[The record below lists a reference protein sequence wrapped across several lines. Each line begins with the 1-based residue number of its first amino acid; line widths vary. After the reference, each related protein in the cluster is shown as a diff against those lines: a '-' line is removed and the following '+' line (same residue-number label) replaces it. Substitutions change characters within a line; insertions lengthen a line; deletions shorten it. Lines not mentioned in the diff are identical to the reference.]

1 MKKLKLKSEQ
11 LTKEEIMMNFVIA
24 DSNYKKFK
32 KERNKLL
39 PFVKEILE
47 DTDNNTF
54 TFKLLPH
61 IKGFIQKVSVFA
73 ERFDTT
79 TFRKENPAISEQYMV
94 ERESTTII
102 TDNAKIEVQKWV
114 Y

>member
-11 LTKEEIMMNFVIA
+11 LTNEEIMMNFVIA
-24 DSNYKKFK
+24 DTNYKKFK

-39 PFVKEILE
+39 PFVRDILDE
-47 DTDNNTF
+47 SENNTF

-61 IKGFIQKVSVFA
+61 IKGFIQKVVVFA
-73 ERFDTT
+73 ERFDSTK
-79 TFRKENPAISEQYMV
+79 FKKDNPLISSQYMV

-102 TDNAKIEVQKWV
+102 TDNAKIEVQK
-114 Y
+114 

>member
-1 MKKLKLKSEQ
+1 MKKLKLKNEV
-11 LTKEEIMMNFVIA
+11 LAKEDIMMNFVIA

-54 TFKLLPH
+54 TFKFLPH
-61 IKGFIQKVSVFA
+61 IKGFVQKVVVFA
-73 ERFDTT
+73 ERFDSTS
-79 TFRKENPAISEQYMV
+79 FKKDNPSVAEQYMV
-94 ERESTTII
+94 ERESTTIV
-102 TDNAKIEVQKWV
+102 TDNAKIEVK
-114 Y
+114 

>member
-1 MKKLKLKSEQ
+1 MKKLKLKNEV
-11 LTKEEIMMNFVIA
+11 LAKEDIMMNFVIA

-54 TFKLLPH
+54 TFKFLPH
-61 IKGFIQKVSVFA
+61 IKGFVQKVVVFA
-73 ERFDTT
+73 ERFDSTS
-79 TFRKENPAISEQYMV
+79 FKKDNPSVAEQYMV
-94 ERESTTII
+94 ERESTTIV
-102 TDNAKIEVQKWV
+102 TDNAKIEVQK
-114 Y
+114 

>member
-1 MKKLKLKSEQ
+1 MKKLKLKNEV
-11 LTKEEIMMNFVIA
+11 LAKEDIMMNFVIA

-54 TFKLLPH
+54 TFKFLPH
-61 IKGFIQKVSVFA
+61 IKGFVQKVVVFA
-73 ERFDTT
+73 ERFDSTS
-79 TFRKENPAISEQYMV
+79 FKKDNPSVAEQYMV
-94 ERESTTII
+94 ERESTTIV

>member
-1 MKKLKLKSEQ
+1 MKKLKLKNEV
-11 LTKEEIMMNFVIA
+11 LAKEDIMMNFVIA

-47 DTDNNTF
+47 DTENNTF
-54 TFKLLPH
+54 TFKFLPH
-61 IKGFIQKVSVFA
+61 IKGFVQKVVVFA
-73 ERFDTT
+73 ERFDSTS
-79 TFRKENPAISEQYMV
+79 FKKDNPSVAEEYMV

-102 TDNAKIEVQKWV
+102 TDNARIEVQK
-114 Y
+114 

>member
-11 LTKEEIMMNFVIA
+11 LTNEEIMMNFVIA
-24 DSNYKKFK
+24 DTNYKKFK

-39 PFVKEILE
+39 PFVRDILDE
-47 DTDNNTF
+47 SENNTF

-102 TDNAKIEVQKWV
+102 TDNAKIEVQK
-114 Y
+114 

>member
-1 MKKLKLKSEQ
+1 MKKLKLKNEV
-11 LTKEEIMMNFVIA
+11 LAKEEIMFNFVIA

-47 DTDNNTF
+47 ETENNTF
-54 TFKLLPH
+54 TFKFLPS

-79 TFRKENPAISEQYMV
+79 TFRKEKPAIAEQYMV

-102 TDNAKIEVQKWV
+102 TDNAKIEVQK
-114 Y
+114 

>member
-1 MKKLKLKSEQ
+1 MKKLKLKNEQ
-11 LTKEEIMMNFVIA
+11 LAKEEIMFNFVIA

-47 DTDNNTF
+47 DTENNTF
-54 TFKLLPH
+54 TFKFLPN
-61 IKGFIQKVSVFA
+61 IKGFIQKISVFA

-79 TFRKENPAISEQYMV
+79 TFRKKEPSVAEQYMV